1 MVSENIFQNLCTN
14 TLDNAKVKPIKLS
27 FWNRHLPHT
36 LLYKGLLSPEHIMHS
51 LLLITHTATKNLNN
65 HPQIKQRKTSD
76 RSFKLLLFLI
86 LLSDY
91 R

>member
-27 FWNRHLPHT
+27 FWCQHLPHM

-51 LLLITHTATKNLNN
+51 LLLITHTATNNLKSNKEN
-65 HPQIKQRKTSD
+65 
-76 RSFKLLLFLI
+76 LLTEVLNCYFFLI
-86 LLSDY
+86 LLSNY